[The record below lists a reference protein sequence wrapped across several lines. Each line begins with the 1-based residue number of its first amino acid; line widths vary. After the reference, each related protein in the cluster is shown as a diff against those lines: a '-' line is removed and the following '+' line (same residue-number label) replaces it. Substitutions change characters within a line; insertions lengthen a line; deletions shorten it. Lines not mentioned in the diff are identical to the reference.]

1 MDRKISTEF
10 AKQRRNKKII
20 KIVMSVVVSIT
31 IFIVIINLTKPS
43 INLED
48 VKISTATRDNLSVS
62 ITARGKVIP
71 FYQEVITSPISSKIV
86 NVLKKAGD
94 KVSIGDPI
102 LELDLE
108 SFSAEVMEQNEE
120 LQLKRLKLEQ
130 FKVATIS
137 GLNETQLQINIDS
150 MKLQRMAV
158 QLINEKYLDSIGA
171 STSDKVK
178 QIELDYKIQMMQF
191 KQFKEKYLNQKK
203 NSEIEIK
210 SMELDYKTAVNNTS
224 LLNKKMQE
232 AYIRSTSTATLTW
245 VNDEIGANI
254 SVGAN
259 LAIISDL
266 EKYKIEG
273 SLSDSY
279 SDKIS
284 SGDKVAIKLVGET
297 ISGVV
302 GNVSP
307 SVSEGAIKFNVSI
320 NNSSHSKLRSGLTVD
335 LYIINS
341 VKDNVLCID
350 NYSYYVG
357 AGEYDLWVVNGNKIL
372 KRKVNLGESS
382 YDKVEVISGLEE
394 GEQVIISDMSKF
406 NDRNEI
412 TLK

>member
-320 NNSSHSKLRSGLTVD
+320 NNSSHSKLRSGLKVD
-335 LYIINS
+335 
-341 VKDNVLCID
+341 
-350 NYSYYVG
+350 
-357 AGEYDLWVVNGNKIL
+357 
-372 KRKVNLGESS
+372 
-382 YDKVEVISGLEE
+382 
-394 GEQVIISDMSKF
+394 
-406 NDRNEI
+406 
-412 TLK
+412 

>member
-71 FYQEVITSPISSKIV
+71 FYHEVITSPISSKIV

-266 EKYKIEG
+266 EKYKI
-273 SLSDSY
+273 
-279 SDKIS
+279 
-284 SGDKVAIKLVGET
+284 
-297 ISGVV
+297 
-302 GNVSP
+302 
-307 SVSEGAIKFNVSI
+307 
-320 NNSSHSKLRSGLTVD
+320 
-335 LYIINS
+335 
-341 VKDNVLCID
+341 
-350 NYSYYVG
+350 
-357 AGEYDLWVVNGNKIL
+357 
-372 KRKVNLGESS
+372 
-382 YDKVEVISGLEE
+382 
-394 GEQVIISDMSKF
+394 
-406 NDRNEI
+406 
-412 TLK
+412 

>member
-1 MDRKISTEF
+1 
-10 AKQRRNKKII
+10 
-20 KIVMSVVVSIT
+20 MSVVVSIT

-178 QIELDYKIQMMQF
+178 QIELD
-191 KQFKEKYLNQKK
+191 
-203 NSEIEIK
+203 
-210 SMELDYKTAVNNTS
+210 
-224 LLNKKMQE
+224 
-232 AYIRSTSTATLTW
+232 
-245 VNDEIGANI
+245 
-254 SVGAN
+254 
-259 LAIISDL
+259 
-266 EKYKIEG
+266 
-273 SLSDSY
+273 
-279 SDKIS
+279 
-284 SGDKVAIKLVGET
+284 
-297 ISGVV
+297 
-302 GNVSP
+302 
-307 SVSEGAIKFNVSI
+307 
-320 NNSSHSKLRSGLTVD
+320 
-335 LYIINS
+335 
-341 VKDNVLCID
+341 
-350 NYSYYVG
+350 
-357 AGEYDLWVVNGNKIL
+357 
-372 KRKVNLGESS
+372 
-382 YDKVEVISGLEE
+382 
-394 GEQVIISDMSKF
+394 
-406 NDRNEI
+406 
-412 TLK
+412 